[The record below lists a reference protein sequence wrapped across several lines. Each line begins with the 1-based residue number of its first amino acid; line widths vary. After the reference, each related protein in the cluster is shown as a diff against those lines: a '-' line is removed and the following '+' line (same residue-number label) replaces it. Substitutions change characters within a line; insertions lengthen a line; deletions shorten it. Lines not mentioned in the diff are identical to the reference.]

1 MRVLLGLVAAAAFL
15 VAVTGPASAHNMTV
29 THPGTGEVINQQWVA
44 GPSPLPE
51 QADGQGLFPHPPTGL
66 NQSAGHREGLPNAC
80 QATTSSPAVTFLA
93 PPFFTGCVH
102 GQP

>member
-1 MRVLLGLVAAAAFL
+1 MRIVLAFVTTVALVAAIA
-15 VAVTGPASAHNMTV
+15 GSASAHNMTV
-29 THPGTGEVINQQWVA
+29 THPQTGQVIHSQWI
-44 GPSPLPE
+44 GGLPLPA

-66 NQSAGHREGLPNAC
+66 NQPAGHREGIPNAC
-80 QATTSSPAVTFLA
+80 EGTQSSPAVTIVA

>member
-1 MRVLLGLVAAAAFL
+1 MRVLLGIVAASALL
-15 VAVTGPASAHNMTV
+15 VAVTSPASAHNLTV

-44 GPSPLPE
+44 GLPLPE
-51 QADGQGLFPHPPTGL
+51 QADGEGLFLHPPTGL
-66 NQSAGHREGLPNAC
+66 NQPAGHREGLPNAC
-80 QATTSSPAVTFLA
+80 EGTASSPAVTILA